1 MEPDFSGYATKAGLR
16 CTDGRTIMP
25 GAFKHQNQKT
35 VPLVWQ
41 HDHNNLENVL
51 GHALLE
57 DRDDGV
63 YVHGFLNNSSRAN
76 HARELL
82 RHGDI
87 NMLSIWANQLVES
100 AKRVTHG
107 AIKEVSLVLAGAN
120 PGALIDNV
128 TIRHS
133 DGDEE
138 ILGDEAIVYT
148 GIPLVMHSDLT
159 PDNKEQTQ
167 MGGEN
172 NEGDEPSIKHEDA
185 PAASAPPS
193 EKTVQDVF
201 DSMTEEQKTVL
212 YFMVGEAIESAGA
225 EGSAPAEHSDIYND
239 DNNIEHSDEEKGTVM
254 GNVFEQ
260 NAGTGSAHV
269 LQHDDIQEIVE
280 SAKRGGS
287 LKHAVEEYALSH
299 GIDDINLMFPD
310 AKFVGEQPQIL
321 SRRMEWVS
329 KVLGGARKSPFSR
342 IKTIAADITED
353 EARAKGYV
361 TGDFKYDEFFSIV
374 TRETTPQTIYKKQS
388 LDRDDMLDITDF
400 DIVAFLRA
408 EMRVMLDEEVAR
420 AILMGDGR
428 NISHVAKIKEGNI
441 RPIATDHFLYATTI
455 NINLADV
462 SSNVQELIDALI
474 ENRKSYKGSGL
485 PTMFTSETIIA
496 QFLLLKDTLG
506 RQIYKTIAEVA
517 EVLRVAEIVPVEA
530 MDEDPELVAILVNM
544 SDYVVGADKGGE
556 VNMFDDFDIDY
567 NKQKYL
573 LETRISGAL
582 SRLKSAIVVR
592 AVEANDVK
600 VVPVAPTYDAESGEV
615 TITNTTGVVY
625 KNAAGATIN
634 AAGSPYAVAEGE
646 SYTVTATAADGYY
659 FASSEQK
666 SWTFRNRG

>member
-1 MEPDFSGYATKAGLR
+1 MEPDFGGYATKAGLR

-41 HDHNNLENVL
+41 HDHNTLENVL
-51 GHALLE
+51 GHVLLE

-63 YVHGFLNNSSRAN
+63 YVHGFLNNSNRAA

-159 PDNKEQTQ
+159 HDNKEQTQ

-172 NEGDEPSIKHEDA
+172 DDNDDVTLQHEDT
-185 PAASAPPS
+185 PAAPS
-193 EKTVQDVF
+193 EKTVEDVF
-201 DSMTEEQKTVL
+201 NSMTDEQKTVL
-212 YFMVGEAIESAGA
+212 YFMVGEAIESAGNG
-225 EGSAPAEHSDIYND
+225 GSDVAAQSDIDDND
-239 DNNIEHSDEEKGTVM
+239 DNIEHSDKEEGTVM

-260 NAGTGSAHV
+260 NAGQGSAHI
-269 LQHDDIQEIVE
+269 LQHDDIVGIVE
-280 SAKRGGS
+280 AAQTGGS
-287 LKHAVEEYALSH
+287 LKRAVKEYALAH

-310 AKFVGEQPQIL
+310 AKFVGDQPQLL

-329 KVLGGARKSPFSR
+329 KVLGGARKSPFTR

-353 EARAKGYV
+353 EARAKGYI
-361 TGDFKYDEFFSIV
+361 TGAEKFDEFFSIL

-388 LDRDDMLDITDF
+388 LDRDDLLDITDF
-400 DIVAFLRA
+400 DIVAFLRS
-408 EMRVMLDEEVAR
+408 EMRTMLDEEVAR

-428 NISHVAKIKEGNI
+428 NISHADKIKEANI
-441 RPIATDHFLYATTI
+441 RPIATDHPIYATTI
-455 NINLADV
+455 KINLADAA
-462 SSNVQELIDALI
+462 SNIQELIDALI
-474 ENRKSYKGSGL
+474 ENRKAYKGSGL
-485 PTMFTSETIIA
+485 PTMFTSETVIA

-544 SDYVVGADKGGE
+544 NDYIVGADKGGE

-573 LETRISGAL
+573 LETRMSGAL

-592 AVEANDVK
+592 AVEAADVK
-600 VVPVAPTYDAESGEV
+600 VVPVAPTYDAEAGEV

-625 KNAAGATIN
+625 KDGDGTVIN
-634 AAGSPYAVAEGE
+634 AAGSPYTVAVGE
-646 SYTVTATAADGYY
+646 SYTVTATAGSGYY

>member
-1 MEPDFSGYATKAGLR
+1 MEPDFGGYATKAGLR

-41 HDHNNLENVL
+41 HDHNTLENVL
-51 GHALLE
+51 GHVLLE

-63 YVHGFLNNSSRAN
+63 YVHGFLNNSNRAA
-76 HARELL
+76 HAKELL

-148 GIPLVMHSDLT
+148 GIPLVMHSDLN
-159 PDNKEQTQ
+159 PNNKEQTQ

-172 NEGDEPSIKHEDA
+172 DDNDGVTLQHEEA
-185 PAASAPPS
+185 PADSS
-193 EKTVQDVF
+193 EKTVEDVF
-201 DSMTEEQKTVL
+201 NSMTDEQKTVL
-212 YFMVGEAIESAGA
+212 YFMVGEAIESAGK
-225 EGSAPAEHSDIYND
+225 GDSAPAEHSDIYDND
-239 DNNIEHSDEEKGTVM
+239 DNIEHSDKEEGTVM

-260 NAGTGSAHV
+260 NAGQGSAHI
-269 LQHDDIQEIVE
+269 LQHDDIQGIVE
-280 SAKRGGS
+280 AAKRGGS

-299 GIDDINLMFPD
+299 GIDDLNLMFPD
-310 AKFVGEQPQIL
+310 AKFVGDQPQLL

-329 KVLGGARKSPFSR
+329 KVLGGARKSPFTR

-361 TGDFKYDEFFSIV
+361 TGDLKRDEFFSIV
-374 TRETTPQTIYKKQS
+374 KRETTPQTVYKKQS

-408 EMRVMLDEEVAR
+408 EMRTMLDEEVAR

-428 NISHVAKIKEGNI
+428 DISHEDKIQESHI
-441 RPIATDHFLYATTI
+441 RPIASDHFLYATTI
-455 NINLADV
+455 NINLADAA
-462 SSNVQELIDALI
+462 SNIQELIDALI

-485 PTMFTSETIIA
+485 PTMFTSETVIA

-530 MDEDPELVAILVNM
+530 MDEDAELIAILVNM

-573 LETRISGAL
+573 LETRVSGAL
-582 SRLKSAIVVR
+582 SRLKSALVVR
-592 AVEANDVK
+592 AVEAADVK
-600 VVPVAPTYDAESGEV
+600 VVPVAPTYDAEAGEV

-625 KNAAGATIN
+625 KDGDGTVIN
-634 AAGSPYAVAEGE
+634 AAGSPYTVAVGE
-646 SYTVTATAADGYY
+646 SYTVTATAATGYY